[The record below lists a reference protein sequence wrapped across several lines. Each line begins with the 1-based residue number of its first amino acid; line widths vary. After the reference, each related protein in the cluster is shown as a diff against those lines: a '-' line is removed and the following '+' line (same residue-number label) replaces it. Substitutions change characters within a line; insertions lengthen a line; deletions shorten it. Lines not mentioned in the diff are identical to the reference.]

1 MMMATVLRH
10 YRPALV
16 IPLMVIGFWLISY
29 KGCVPDQDL
38 KPTPALAIAA
48 TPLVAEALSVEGL
61 GDLNYLG
68 DLSYLTGPK
77 ALPPSGNA
85 AQSLLRAAKLLK
97 QAAPLID
104 KNEHMAVQFIRE
116 AIAILKRDVI
126 LALNAPE
133 SDKISGA
140 TDEHDRAR
148 PL

>member
-1 MMMATVLRH
+1 MMATVLRH

-38 KPTPALAIAA
+38 KPTPALAVAA
-48 TPLVAEALSVEGL
+48 IPLVTEALSVEA
-61 GDLNYLG
+61 LG